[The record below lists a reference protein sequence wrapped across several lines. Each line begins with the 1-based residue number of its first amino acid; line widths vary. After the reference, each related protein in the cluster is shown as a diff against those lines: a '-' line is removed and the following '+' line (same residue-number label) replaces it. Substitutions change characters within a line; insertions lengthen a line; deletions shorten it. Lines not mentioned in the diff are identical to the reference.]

1 MNYNELL
8 EKLNNYKNEF
18 QIKEI
23 GTTKFKRKIFA
34 VERILDENFAT
45 AIFVGAIHAREYITS
60 DLICKFIDDG
70 LLKNVNK
77 FNLSFIIMA
86 NPDGVELACN
96 GLASVPEKYQKRLF
110 KINNFSSDFSLWKA
124 NGRAVDLNNNFD
136 AKFKSNINSKTFSS
150 AGYAGKSAE
159 SELETKAIVKYL
171 KQVKPFIVLCYHS
184 KGEEIYYNF
193 FQDKARL
200 ERDKLIA
207 ERFAKSTGYIIKNPE
222 KTSSGGLKDYVVEK
236 LKIPSLTIEVGSD
249 ELSHPIKPKNLEAIF
264 DRHKSI
270 AKDLDFTYNV
280 FIKFKEK
287 L

>member
-1 MNYNELL
+1 MNYKELL
-8 EKLNNYKNEF
+8 EKLDNYKNEF
-18 QIKEI
+18 RIKEI
-23 GTTKFKRKIFA
+23 GKTQFKRKIFA
-34 VERILDENFAT
+34 VERILNENFAT

-60 DLICKFIDDG
+60 DLICKFIDEG
-70 LLKNVNK
+70 LLKNVSK

-96 GLASVPEKYQKRLF
+96 GLESVPEKYQKRLF
-110 KINNFSSDFSLWKA
+110 KINNNSNDFSLWKA

-150 AGYAGKSAE
+150 AGYAGKQPE

-171 KQVKPFIVLCYHS
+171 KQIKPFIVLCYHS

-193 FQDKARL
+193 FQDEARL
-200 ERDKLIA
+200 ERDKIIA
-207 ERFAKSTGYIIKNPE
+207 KRFAKSTGYIIKNLE
-222 KTSSGGLKDYVVEK
+222 SVSCGGLKDYVVKK

-249 ELSHPIKPKNLEAIF
+249 ELSHPIKLKNLNEIF
-264 DRHKSI
+264 EKHKSI
-270 AKDLDFTYNV
+270 ANDLNFAYNV